1 MTSQYDYSLLKSYG
15 QDVFIS
21 ENVDIRRPHLITIG
35 NYVAIDSFVVITTRL
50 EVGSHVHISPHCSII
65 GGEKSKLIMK
75 DFSGFSAG
83 CRIACASDDYTGKGL
98 TNPMVPQKYR
108 TTTHSVVTME
118 KFATLGT
125 GVIVH
130 PGITIGEGAV
140 VGSGSVI
147 TKNLK
152 PWGIYVG
159 SPARW
164 VKERDRKIIYRYEKE
179 IVGKKL

>member
-1 MTSQYDYSLLKSYG
+1 MSAQYDYSLLKACG
-15 QDVFIS
+15 EDVFIS
-21 ENVDIRRPHLITIG
+21 RDVDIRRPHLITIG
-35 NYVAIDSFVVITTRL
+35 DHVAIDSFVVITTCL
-50 EVGSHVHISPHCSII
+50 EVRSYVHISPHCSII
-65 GGEKSKLIMK
+65 GGEKCKLIMK

-83 CRIACASDDYTGKGL
+83 CRIVCGSDDYKGNGL
-98 TNPMVPQKYR
+98 INPTVPKNYR

-130 PGITIGEGAV
+130 PGVTIGEGAV
-140 VGSGSVI
+140 SGSGSVV
-147 TKNLK
+147 TKDLK

-164 VKERDRKIIYRYEKE
+164 VKERDRKTIYQYEKE
-179 IVGKKL
+179 IMG